1 MQLNFNYLL
10 MSNYISLKQLIV
22 NNKKAMCRKI
32 SGLSVPSDAEKI
44 KLLCIDFVNS
54 ITKKDAEY
62 MMQLS
67 LLEQDLIFPVLK
79 VMDTIYA
86 SDIELSK
93 KISLAFSQQK
103 QQTPKSIRKK
113 TEPSLAKEYGPALAG
128 AAGGTLLATICKPT
142 SWGVILMGSVISA
155 IIGKVLYGLYID
167 KDNNVI
173 AQYGDIPASNKEYML
188 TEEDAEN
195 IYNALVSAGECIDKV
210 LLTYRK
216 HLGILENDFKK
227 KEETYDLE
235 KKYLGVLECYQAL
248 LGNLSDMD
256 NSPVVSDSVRKIIQ
270 TLQKQGFKPID
281 YSQDVAG
288 LFNMKEED
296 VEDAEQ
302 FTPAIVKI
310 SDNKETLILKGD
322 VIIPKNR

>member
-1 MQLNFNYLL
+1 MANYT
-10 MSNYISLKQLIV
+10 SLAQLIS
-22 NNKKAMCRKI
+22 NSKEGMCRKI
-32 SGLSVPSDAEKI
+32 SGLSLPSDAERI
-44 KLLCIDFVNS
+44 KLLCIDFVNG

-62 MMQLS
+62 MTQLS
-67 LLEQDLIFPVLK
+67 LLEQDLISPVLK
-79 VMDTIYA
+79 VMDTLYA

-103 QQTPKSIRKK
+103 QQPPKSNRKK
-113 TEPSLAKEYGPALAG
+113 AEPSLAKEYGPALAG

-173 AQYGDIPASNKEYML
+173 AQYGDIPASKKEYKL
-188 TEEDAEN
+188 TDDDAEN
-195 IYNALVSAGECIDKV
+195 IFNALVSAGECIDKV

-216 HLGILENDFKK
+216 HLEILENDFKK
-227 KEETYDLE
+227 KEEAYDLE

-256 NSPVVSDSVRKIIQ
+256 DSPIVSDSVRKITQI
-270 TLQKQGFKPID
+270 LQKQGFKAVD
-281 YSQDVAG
+281 YSQDVVG
-288 LFNMKEED
+288 LFNTKEED
-296 VEDAEQ
+296 VETAEQ
-302 FTPAIVKI
+302 FAPAIVKF

-322 VIIPKNR
+322 VVIPKTII